1 MKSFFKAN
9 KKNIFLTA
17 AIVLVI
23 IIGAVASYSVFYHS
37 DLSRFYTK
45 DGAFEANLSPDNTV
59 LFAQFSNAGTSQ
71 RTNLQKIWEAFP
83 KNQEA
88 GNLDTF
94 LNDNLSTY
102 GLNYK
107 QDIQPLWGESSR
119 VSLSVAPDMNTPEN
133 NDVLVTF
140 AVNDPAK
147 AMNLFDRLSSQT
159 GFFKENLDDAV
170 LVGNSEANL
179 YLTIYKDLV
188 LASSSRDVL
197 RNTLD
202 RANKHS
208 LSLVDSDGFK
218 QQFINKYPDNFMFV
232 YLNPGQSQKASS
244 IAQLNDLKLS
254 EFFALS
260 AEKEGILI
268 SAYMKADGKTTAS
281 DTKSYKN
288 GIGLMKNVSVDGLIA
303 YFETPNFIKFLH
315 LEDAQAMP
323 SIDQLS
329 SAVQGYLGLDLKK
342 DILTWMDKGL
352 AISLSSQDDSIIP
365 GVNLLVDASSNVDG
379 AKNLVARVDGQLDG
393 VLTLVKTQF
402 AGYGDIVSKQTEEV
416 KDGLVHRLKLDLS
429 KVPDEVFQ
437 AFSQL
442 PDSLK
447 KESVN
452 LNYGLIAKNILLIS
466 TFNNLEI
473 QDPLSDDVNFKLLL
487 DKIDGYENGVLY
499 VIPANVAPLAD
510 QLIALNSQMSGPLT
524 EEEQLGYGYFKQ
536 YVTLFKGVIF
546 GNKMIS
552 DNEIEAKGF
561 VEIGL

>member
-197 RNTLD
+197 R
-202 RANKHS
+202 
-208 LSLVDSDGFK
+208 
-218 QQFINKYPDNFMFV
+218 
-232 YLNPGQSQKASS
+232 
-244 IAQLNDLKLS
+244 
-254 EFFALS
+254 
-260 AEKEGILI
+260 
-268 SAYMKADGKTTAS
+268 
-281 DTKSYKN
+281 
-288 GIGLMKNVSVDGLIA
+288 
-303 YFETPNFIKFLH
+303 
-315 LEDAQAMP
+315 
-323 SIDQLS
+323 
-329 SAVQGYLGLDLKK
+329 
-342 DILTWMDKGL
+342 
-352 AISLSSQDDSIIP
+352 
-365 GVNLLVDASSNVDG
+365 
-379 AKNLVARVDGQLDG
+379 
-393 VLTLVKTQF
+393 
-402 AGYGDIVSKQTEEV
+402 
-416 KDGLVHRLKLDLS
+416 
-429 KVPDEVFQ
+429 
-437 AFSQL
+437 
-442 PDSLK
+442 
-447 KESVN
+447 
-452 LNYGLIAKNILLIS
+452 
-466 TFNNLEI
+466 
-473 QDPLSDDVNFKLLL
+473 
-487 DKIDGYENGVLY
+487 
-499 VIPANVAPLAD
+499 
-510 QLIALNSQMSGPLT
+510 
-524 EEEQLGYGYFKQ
+524 
-536 YVTLFKGVIF
+536 
-546 GNKMIS
+546 
-552 DNEIEAKGF
+552 
-561 VEIGL
+561 